1 MSESHAQPESR
12 HVAVK
17 SAGEPLRKVKWVIVA
32 VAATLAL
39 IVLVMTGTL
48 LVHDKERAMRRAQE
62 RVLHFVS
69 EVEANVNRSLAS
81 IEAMQIE
88 IAGWTAK
95 ASDQVVQ
102 QGVSPQAKTLEMDLP
117 WLVRTAL
124 SRDPILRD
132 MAIMSSDAK
141 VLVSAQSD
149 TPRLGLPVP
158 AEFLSAVL
166 AQSSPALMLSAPVL
180 DSREG
185 RYVLYLARSV
195 RLPDKQVVA
204 MVAEIG
210 LPPLSSLMNPGD
222 SSGQTW
228 VTLEDASG
236 RLLASFPQLDA
247 LTGHTLKPALSPM
260 AAAGRTLMMAGRL
273 HGEPSIMA
281 VRPTSYPGV
290 ILAAGMPL
298 EAALSDGKT
307 ERALILAVALGRLM
321 LIAAASLIAWRI
333 AMRWEAARVNNAQAK
348 ALLESANK
356 ALASSLSLIEATL
369 ESTTEGVLV
378 VGNDLSVRQYN
389 TQFVKAM
396 GVPEHVL
403 LAGDLGRVR
412 ALMAAKTQD
421 PEGFRQ
427 TVLKAYASPMSETR
441 DEVVF
446 KDGRV
451 FVLHSRP
458 QLLNGQ
464 AVGRVWSYQDITAFK
479 VVEGKLQLAASVFTH
494 AREGILITDKAG
506 TIIEVNDTFTQ
517 ITGYSR
523 DEALGKNP
531 RMLKSGQH
539 EPAFYAAMWS
549 ELETSGHWTGE
560 IWNHRKSGEGYAE
573 TLTISAV
580 RDTGGT
586 TRHYVA
592 LFTDIT
598 TMKEQ
603 QRQLE
608 HLAHFDAL
616 TGLPNRVLLADCLR
630 KAMAQSLRR
639 KQSIG
644 VAYLDLDGFKTV
656 NDQHG
661 HEMGDKLLVVLAQR
675 MKAVLREGDT
685 LARIGGDEFV
695 AALVDLEHAQDFE
708 SVLERLLRA
717 AADPVTVDDVVLQV
731 SASIGVTTFPQDGA
745 DADRLVRHADQAMYQ
760 AKQSGRNR
768 YAMFDVE
775 QNIAARTQRESVE
788 HIREGLHR
796 REFVLFYQPKA
807 NMKTGKV
814 IGAEALIRWQHPER
828 GLLAPAA
835 FLPLIENGPF
845 SVDLGEWVIEE
856 ALAQMS
862 AWQAVGL
869 EMPVSVNIGAR
880 QLQQAGFAQR
890 LTELLA
896 VHPEVPA
903 HWLELEL
910 VETSALEDMSLVSA
924 LMLECRAIGVQFA
937 LDDFGTGYSSLTYL
951 RRLPFELLKI
961 DQSFVRD
968 MIDDP
973 DDLAIVKGVIGLAEA
988 FRRGVIAEGVETVAH
1003 GELLLKLGCELAQG
1017 YGIARPMPAKDLPA
1031 WTATWQPHAAWRET
1045 V

>member
-1 MSESHAQPESR
+1 MR
-12 HVAVK
+12 
-17 SAGEPLRKVKWVIVA
+17 EPLRKIKLVIVS

-39 IVLVMTGTL
+39 IVLVMTSTL
-48 LVHDKERAMRRAQE
+48 LSHDEERALSRAHE
-62 RVLHFVS
+62 RVARLVS
-69 EVEANVNRSLAS
+69 GVETDVNRSLAS
-81 IEAMQIE
+81 IDSMLIE
-88 IAGWTAK
+88 TANWTSK
-95 ASDQVVQ
+95 ASVRSGQRG
-102 QGVSPQAKTLEMDLP
+102 GVPQAESLEMDLR
-117 WLVRTAL
+117 WLLGVGL
-124 SRDPILRD
+124 NQNPMLRD
-132 MAIMSSDAK
+132 MAVISSDAK
-141 VLVSAQSD
+141 VLVSARSD
-149 TPRLGLPVP
+149 TRRPGLPVP
-158 AEFLSAVL
+158 PEFLLAVL
-166 AQSSPALMLSAPVL
+166 AQSSPTLMISAPVL
-180 DSREG
+180 DSHGGLR
-185 RYVLYLARSV
+185 VLYLARAV
-195 RLPDKQVVA
+195 RLPANQAAAVVA
-204 MVAEIG
+204 EVQ
-210 LPPLSSLMNPGD
+210 LPLLSRLMDPSD

-228 VTLEDASG
+228 VTLEDESG

-247 LTGHTLKPALSPM
+247 LTGLLQAPLSSKTTT
-260 AAAGRTLMMAGRL
+260 GRTLVMAGRL
-273 HGEPSIMA
+273 RGEPSIMA

-298 EAALSDGKT
+298 ATALSDGKT

-321 LIAAASLIAWRI
+321 LIAAAALLTWRI
-333 AMRWEAARVNNAQAK
+333 AMRLEAARTNNAEANAQ
-348 ALLESANK
+348 LESTNK

-378 VGNDLSVRQYN
+378 VGKDFSIQQYN
-389 TQFVKAM
+389 SQYVKAM
-396 GVPEHVL
+396 GVPGHVL
-403 LAGDLGRVR
+403 EAGDLKRAR
-412 ALMAAKTQD
+412 ALIAAQTQD
-421 PEGFRQ
+421 PERFVQ
-427 TVLKAYASPMSETR
+427 AVLKAYASPMSETR

-464 AVGRVWSYQDITAFK
+464 VVGRVWSYQDITAFK
-479 VVEGKLQLAASVFTH
+479 AAEGKLQLAASVFTH
-494 AREGILITDKAG
+494 AREGIMITDGAG
-506 TIIEVNDTFTQ
+506 VIIEINETFTQ

-523 DEALGKNP
+523 EEALGQNP
-531 RMLKSGQH
+531 RMLSSGQH
-539 EPAFYAAMWS
+539 DPEFFAGMWS
-549 ELETSGHWTGE
+549 ELKTKDHWIGE
-560 IWNHRKSGEGYAE
+560 IWNRRKSGEVYAE
-573 TLTISAV
+573 ALTISAV
-580 RDTGGT
+580 RDAAGA

-616 TGLPNRVLLADCLR
+616 TDLPNRVLLADRLR
-630 KAMAQSLRR
+630 QAMAQSLRR

-644 VAYLDLDGFKTV
+644 VAYLDLDGFKAV

-661 HEMGDKLLVVLAQR
+661 HEMGDKLLIALAQR

-695 AALVDLEHAQDFE
+695 AALVDLQHAQDFE
-708 SVLERLLRA
+708 PALERLLQA

-731 SASIGVTTFPQDGA
+731 SASIGVTIFPQDDA
-745 DADRLVRHADQAMYQ
+745 DADRLVRHADHAMYL

-768 YAMFDVE
+768 YALFDVE
-775 QNIAARTQRESVE
+775 QNMAAQTQRESIE
-788 HIREGLHR
+788 HIREGLDR
-796 REFVLFYQPKA
+796 REFVLFYQPKV

-835 FLPLIENGPF
+835 FLPLIENTPF
-845 SVDLGEWVIEE
+845 SVNLGEWVIDE
-856 ALAQMS
+856 ALSQMS
-862 AWQAVGL
+862 AWHAEGL
-869 EMPVSVNIGAR
+869 EMPVSVNVGAR
-880 QLQQAGFAQR
+880 QLQQAGFSRR

-896 VHPEVPA
+896 AHPEVPA
-903 HWLELEL
+903 HWLELEV
-910 VETSALEDMSLVSA
+910 VETSALEDMSLVSEA
-924 LMLECRAIGVQFA
+924 MLECRSIGVHFA

-951 RRLPFELLKI
+951 RRLPVQLLKI

-973 DDLAIVKGVIGLAEA
+973 DDLAIVKGVIGLAVA
-988 FRRGVIAEGVETVAH
+988 FRRQVIAEGVETVAH

-1031 WTATWQPHAAWRET
+1031 WFATWQPHTAWRET
-1045 V
+1045 GDWTI